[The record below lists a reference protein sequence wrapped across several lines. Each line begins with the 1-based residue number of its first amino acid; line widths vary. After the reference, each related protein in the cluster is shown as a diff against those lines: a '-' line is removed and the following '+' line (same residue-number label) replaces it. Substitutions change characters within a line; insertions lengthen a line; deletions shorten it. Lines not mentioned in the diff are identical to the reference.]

1 MVAEERPPSVT
12 LCTVT
17 NLKLETTQGCL
28 HINVT
33 KDINEILKRRTE
45 GSSEIPIVRWV

>member
-1 MVAEERPPSVT
+1 MVVEERPLSVT

-17 NLKLETTQGCL
+17 NLKLEITQGCL
-28 HINVT
+28 INVT
-33 KDINEILKRRTE
+33 KYINEILKRRTE